1 VDLPLFHFLVP
12 WDWACVTLVILD
24 AWTLVWIVGCA
35 GSLRVYPHL
44 VSAKGLR
51 IRQGARV
58 DVFVPWTDVA
68 SIRRNTRNYLSGA
81 KVQVEH
87 SDSGDGLVVTTSN
100 QTNVDVVLS
109 NRIMVPIRQATG
121 AHIRDVRFIVDDP
134 GAPFSEALLRL
145 RDVTR

>member
-1 VDLPLFHFLVP
+1 
-12 WDWACVTLVILD
+12 
-24 AWTLVWIVGCA
+24 VWIVGCA